1 MADFLKEI
9 NKYVSGTY
17 AIEKNNT
24 CMINEIWH
32 TSNNKSGYIYDNKYP
47 EPNNNTNYL
56 IYLYDKNLYKKVN
69 FSNRYDNACPI
80 TG

>member
-24 CMINEIWH
+24 CMINEI
-32 TSNNKSGYIYDNKYP
+32 
-47 EPNNNTNYL
+47 L
-56 IYLYDKNLYKKVN
+56 LLYSFKKL
-69 FSNRYDNACPI
+69 
-80 TG
+80 